1 MTVAKCHKCG
11 VELIAPYDGQPYW
24 CTECSIEEEED
35 YRERETPTKEVQK
48 LTLEELEELA
58 QAELIRSGQTITN
71 TNQTEDP
78 GFQMFRGIFIGKNF
92 HLYKKVNS
100 GRGHGGDYY
109 KEDGYIHVW
118 GNIIDTTYH
127 QMPPKFVPLRP
138 KKE

>member
-1 MTVAKCHKCG
+1 MTLAKCHKCG

-35 YRERETPTKEVQK
+35 YRERETPPEEVQK
-48 LTLEELEELA
+48 LTPEDLKELDLA
-58 QAELIRSGQTITN
+58 DDVRCGQIITSG
-71 TNQTEDP
+71 NQPEDQI
-78 GFQMFRGIFIGKNF
+78 FKGIFIGKNF
-92 HLYKKVNS
+92 HLYKKVNR
-100 GRGHGGDYY
+100 GRGHGGDFY

-118 GNIIDTTYH
+118 GNIIDETYH